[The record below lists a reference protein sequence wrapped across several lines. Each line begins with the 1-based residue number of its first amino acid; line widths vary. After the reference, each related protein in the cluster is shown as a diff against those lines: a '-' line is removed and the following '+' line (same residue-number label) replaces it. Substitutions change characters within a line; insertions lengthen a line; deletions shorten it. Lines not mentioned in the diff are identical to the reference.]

1 MIFQSKLNNF
11 QYNYE
16 DVKNEGFISG
26 TVKELEKEL
35 TTVFVPR
42 LVVKIKYEGH
52 KVCTNCE
59 QPKMLSEFYKAIKHT
74 IRNMEKRYYNE
85 SNHMTNRKTFKLY
98 NRKLAFCKSLGFEF
112 LYEAITHFGNHR
124 KFNKEFDKVAHEY
137 PAN

>member
-42 LVVKIKYEGH
+42 LTVNIKYEGH
-52 KVCTNCE
+52 KVCGNCE
-59 QPKMLSEFYKAIKHT
+59 QPKMLSEFYKAKESKDG
-74 IRNMEKRYYNE
+74 RRQNCKLCLKKE
-85 SNHMTNRKTFKLY
+85 SNKTYYKKHGKKILQ
-98 NRKLAFCKSLGFEF
+98 R
-112 LYEAITHFGNHR
+112 I
-124 KFNKEFDKVAHEY
+124 
-137 PAN
+137 